1 MELWQKRKLHDLWH
15 LISKPLGSHRGSR
28 RKVLRST
35 SDDFWGRQRYHQLLS
50 FLLLYSWRTTTIYY
64 ITTFIFFFSLKA
76 CETAKVL
83 LGWYIT
89 FSLRRCFLKQH
100 YYNVCI
106 CLILA
111 LYSKKYGRILS
122 SSASMAFNGS
132 VGGYLKLPLELHAKV
147 ILLLEI
153 GHIVS
158 KPLLVLVRLSLILFL
173 G

>member
-1 MELWQKRKLHDLWH
+1 MVYYFLTEKML
-15 LISKPLGSHRGSR
+15 SKA
-28 RKVLRST
+28 T
-35 SDDFWGRQRYHQLLS
+35 LL
-50 FLLLYSWRTTTIYY
+50 
-64 ITTFIFFFSLKA
+64 
-76 CETAKVL
+76 
-83 LGWYIT
+83 
-89 FSLRRCFLKQH
+89 Q
-100 YYNVCI
+100 CI

-158 KPLLVLVRLSLILFL
+158 KPLLLVARLSLVLFL

>member
-1 MELWQKRKLHDLWH
+1 MEAEERFSEVPQTTSGDDNDTINCFLFTLIFMKNYNHLLH
-15 LISKPLGSHRGSR
+15 
-28 RKVLRST
+28 
-35 SDDFWGRQRYHQLLS
+35 YHIY
-50 FLLLYSWRTTTIYY
+50 FLLVSKR
-64 ITTFIFFFSLKA
+64 A

-106 CLILA
+106 CLFLA

-122 SSASMAFNGS
+122 SSVSMAFNGS
-132 VGGYLKLPLELHAKV
+132 VGYLKLPLELHAKV